1 MDAIVKRWYV
11 GWQKRGWKTAAK
23 QPVKNQDLWER
34 LAAAKAP
41 HQVRWAWVRGHS
53 GHVENER
60 VDTAAREQA
69 ERHRGRA

>member
-1 MDAIVKRWYV
+1 VR
-11 GWQKRGWKTAAK
+11 
-23 QPVKNQDLWER
+23 NQDLWER

-53 GHVENER
+53 GHLENER

-69 ERHRGRA
+69 ERYKGRA